1 MPRFLACAI
10 LVTAA
15 LTRGEEQNN
24 QVAINPI
31 RKVVTLLQSMQK
43 KVQAEGEAEAKLY
56 EKFMC
61 YCKTGGSDLEASIG
75 AAENKVGSLPSE
87 IKAAEEK
94 LTQTKADLKRAQ
106 ADRAAAKEAMAS
118 ATAIREKEAAT
129 FAAYKSEMDATI
141 TAITKAVAA
150 LEKGVAGG
158 FLQTTSAQVLRNFLR
173 NDMDIGESDRQ
184 TLTSFLSA
192 SQSSDYAPQSG
203 QIIGL
208 LKEMGD
214 TMAADLA
221 SATKTEETAIK
232 TYDELMAAKKKEI
245 DALTASI
252 EKKMGLIGELGI
264 EIVEMQEDLTDTE
277 AALMADKDFLAN
289 LEKSCATKTK
299 EWEERSK
306 TRAEELVA
314 LADTIK
320 VLNDDDAL
328 DLFKKT
334 LPSASAS
341 FVQTQAGL
349 NLRSR
354 SERVV
359 KMLRKAWGA
368 ADAHRRP
375 GLDFL
380 VLALTGRRAMSQETF
395 EKVIKMID
403 HMVAEL
409 KQEQADDDN
418 KLEYCQIALDKADDK
433 KKSLERSVED
443 LENEIAKAKDLIAT
457 LTDEIKALEAGIVDL
472 DKSVVEAT
480 EQRKAENEEFKSL
493 MVADGAAK
501 DLLVFAKNRLNKF
514 YNPKLY
520 VAPPKQELSA
530 EERIY
535 VNQGGVI
542 TTAAPGGIANTG
554 ITAFAQIREHHQV
567 APPPPPATWDAYAKK
582 TEGSSGVIAMIDL
595 LIKDLD
601 KEMTEAE
608 TEEKNSQADYETMMK
623 ESSAKRVADSK
634 SLADKQGSKANTEA
648 ALSGFEGDKK
658 DTVGEL
664 MATMKYIQSLH
675 SECDWLMK
683 YYDVRKE
690 ARAGEIDSLVKA
702 KAVLS
707 GADFSLMQTKNKGFL
722 AHA

>member
-24 QVAINPI
+24 QVAANPI

-61 YCKTGGSDLEASIG
+61 YCKTGGSDLDASIS

-94 LTQTKADLKRAQ
+94 LTQTKADLKKAQ

-118 ATAIREKEAAT
+118 ATAIREKEAAA
-129 FAAYKSEMDATI
+129 FAAEKSEMDATI

-158 FLQTTSAQVLRNFLR
+158 FLQTQSAQVLRNFLR

-221 SATKTEETAIK
+221 SATKAEETSIK

-252 EKKMGLIGELGI
+252 EKKMASIGELGI

-341 FVQTQAGL
+341 FVQTHTGL

-354 SERVV
+354 RDQVV
-359 KMLRKAWGA
+359 ESLRKVWGA
-368 ADAHRRP
+368 ANAHHRP
-375 GLDFL
+375 SLDFL
-380 VLALTGRRAMSQETF
+380 VLALTGKRAMSQGTF
-395 EKVIKMID
+395 DKVIKMID
-403 HMVAEL
+403 NMVAEL
-409 KQEQADDDN
+409 KKEQVDDDS
-418 KLEYCQIALDKADDK
+418 KLEYCQISLDKADDK
-433 KKSLERSVED
+433 KKSLERSVDD
-443 LENEIAKAKDLIAT
+443 LENEIEKAKDLIAT
-457 LTDEIKALEAGIVDL
+457 LTDEIKALESGIVDL

-493 MVADGAAK
+493 MAADGAAK

-520 VAPPKQELSA
+520 VAPPKQELTA

-554 ITAFAQIREHHQV
+554 ITAFAQIRAHHQV

-608 TEEKNSQADYETMMK
+608 TDEKDSQADYETMMK

-634 SLADKQGSKANTEA
+634 SLADKQGSKADTEA

-675 SECDWLMK
+675 SECDWLVK

-707 GADFSLMQTKNKGFL
+707 GADFSLLQSKKIGFL